1 MAAEFVVLTDYY
13 TGAPVAVRAVLVAV
27 VAQIGT
33 SVHLEMD
40 GETDTVVV
48 GEPFAAV
55 VARLNGEDLTD
66 GR

>member
-1 MAAEFVVLTDYY
+1 MAPEYVTLTDYY
-13 TGAPVAVRAVLVAV
+13 TGLPVAVRAVYVVV

-48 GEPFAAV
+48 GEPFAVV
-55 VARLNGEDLTD
+55 VARLNGEDAD
-66 GR
+66 VG